1 MFTSLTFIPNKK
13 LEFILNKLAEL
24 KIKNKNSG
32 SQAAGLYSFKQFMRN
47 LEIMNKGQRDI
58 LISFS
63 AFGT

>member
-24 KIKNKNSG
+24 KIKNKHSG